1 MPRPRL
7 DNLIEHITGTENHY
21 LIMDMLE
28 GTVQARDFQP
38 DSSEWFAW
46 LTQLPSFHFRGKSG
60 HFTARSERKR
70 HCDYW
75 YAYRKE
81 HRQIYKRYLGIT
93 DKLTLASL
101 EQTARHLHE
110 EVLRNLPANEVRT
123 VLPQKA
129 TSQEITLGEV
139 TFRWD
144 DGVLVMRTPAGRYFL
159 NKAQSADLLGY
170 LYDQRGAFLNRQ
182 DK

>member
-7 DNLIEHITGTENHY
+7 DNLIEHIRGTENRY
-21 LIMDMLE
+21 LVMDMLE
-28 GTVQARDFQP
+28 GKVQARDLQP
-38 DSSEWFAW
+38 DSPEWFAW
-46 LTQLPSFHFRGKSG
+46 LTQLPSFHFKGKSG

-70 HCDYW
+70 HSDYW

-81 HRQIYKRYLGIT
+81 HRQIYKRYLGTT

-101 EQTARHLHE
+101 EQAARNLHE
-110 EVLRNLPANEVRT
+110 EVLRNLPESEVRT
-123 VLPQKA
+123 TPPQKE
-129 TSQEITLGEV
+129 TSQGITLGEV

-144 DGVLVMRTPAGRYFL
+144 DGVLVVKTPAGRSFL

-170 LYDQRGAFLNRQ
+170 LYDQRGAFLN
-182 DK
+182 KEG